1 MIKKNFCYNL
11 HNISYEINL
20 ATRFHETTCNSNIAI
35 EVQPFGY
42 FHTSSARYLFNFWN
56 LTTKK
61 NLEPSLFVV
70 FNSITKVFFYTQFVM
85 KKLIILNYPAL
96 NLKRQPPPPPSHHDH
111 VCRLWRITC
120 CTITAFKI
128 LCPLSCL
135 YSIWWWSLNSSIYLE
150 RPRVLITK

>member
-42 FHTSSARYLFNFWN
+42 FHTSPARHLFNFWN
-56 LTTKK
+56 LTTQK

-70 FNSITKVFFYTQFVM
+70 FNSITKVFLYTIFYEKNDNTELSSIEF
-85 KKLIILNYPAL
+85 KTAT
-96 NLKRQPPPPPSHHDH
+96 PPPFPSWSRVSIVADH
-111 VCRLWRITC
+111 VLHNH
-120 CTITAFKI
+120 
-128 LCPLSCL
+128 CL
-135 YSIWWWSLNSSIYLE
+135 QNTVSSVMS
-150 RPRVLITK
+150 VLYWMMKFE

>member
-42 FHTSSARYLFNFWN
+42 FHTSPARHLFNFWN
-56 LTTKK
+56 LTTQK

-70 FNSITKVFFYTQFVM
+70 FNSITKVFLYTIFYEKNDNTELSSIEF
-85 KKLIILNYPAL
+85 KTAT
-96 NLKRQPPPPPSHHDH
+96 PPPPFPIMFTCVDCGGSRVAQSLPSKYCVLCH
-111 VCRLWRITC
+111 VCTLLDDEVWIVVY
-120 CTITAFKI
+120 I
-128 LCPLSCL
+128 
-135 YSIWWWSLNSSIYLE
+135 
-150 RPRVLITK
+150 

>member
-42 FHTSSARYLFNFWN
+42 FHTSSARHLFNFWN

-61 NLEPSLFVV
+61 NLEPSLIVV
-70 FNSITKVFFYTQFVM
+70 FNSITTVFLTQYVM
-85 KKLIILNYPAL
+85 KQLIILNYPAL
-96 NLKRQPPPPPSHHDH
+96 NLKRHPPPPSHHDH

-128 LCPLSCL
+128 LCPLSSL
-135 YSIWWWSLNSSIYLE
+135 YSIGWWSLNSSIYLE

>member
-1 MIKKNFCYNL
+1 MIKKIFCYNL

-96 NLKRQPPPPPSHHDH
+96 NLKRQPPPLPIMITCVDCGGSRVAQSLPSKYCVLCH
-111 VCRLWRITC
+111 VCTLLDDEVWIVVY
-120 CTITAFKI
+120 I
-128 LCPLSCL
+128 
-135 YSIWWWSLNSSIYLE
+135 
-150 RPRVLITK
+150 

>member
-1 MIKKNFCYNL
+1 MIKKIFCFNL

-42 FHTSSARYLFNFWN
+42 FHTSSARHLFLNFWN
-56 LTTKK
+56 YTTKK

-70 FNSITKVFFYTQFVM
+70 FNSITKTFFYTQYVM

-96 NLKRQPPPPPSHHDH
+96 NLKRQPPPPLPIMITCVDCGGSLVAQSLPSKYCVLCH
-111 VCRLWRITC
+111 VCTLLDDEVWIVVY
-120 CTITAFKI
+120 I
-128 LCPLSCL
+128 
-135 YSIWWWSLNSSIYLE
+135 
-150 RPRVLITK
+150 

>member
-70 FNSITKVFFYTQFVM
+70 FNSITKTFFYTQYVM

-96 NLKRQPPPPPSHHDH
+96 NLKRQPPPPPFPSWSRVSIVADH
-111 VCRLWRITC
+111 L
-120 CTITAFKI
+120 
-128 LCPLSCL
+128 LHNHCL
-135 YSIWWWSLNSSIYLE
+135 QNTVSSVMS
-150 RPRVLITK
+150 VLYWMMKFE

>member
-1 MIKKNFCYNL
+1 MIKKIFCYNL
-11 HNISYEINL
+11 HNISYELNL

-42 FHTSSARYLFNFWN
+42 FHTSSARHLFNFWN
-56 LTTKK
+56 LTIKK

-70 FNSITKVFFYTQFVM
+70 FNSITKNFLYTICYEKIDNTELSGIEF
-85 KKLIILNYPAL
+85 KTAT
-96 NLKRQPPPPPSHHDH
+96 PPPPSHHDH

-135 YSIWWWSLNSSIYLE
+135 YSIGWWSLNSSIYLE